1 MKKII
6 LACLMFGFGFAS
18 EELVIYSH
26 RHYDADQG
34 IFKLFTQKTGIT
46 IKVLQAKANE
56 LATRLK
62 TEGENSK
69 ADLFMTADAGNLE
82 QIRAEGLF
90 TPITSTTIE
99 KLSPKEFRASDNT
112 WFAFTKRARVIV
124 VSRDRVPKGAIKTY
138 EDLTNPKWKGK
149 ILVRSSS
156 NVYNISLLSNMI
168 AEEGVKKTK
177 QWAQGVVKNFART
190 PKGSDRD
197 QIRAVYGKEGDIAIS
212 NSYYLGLLFN
222 SKNPEDIKAAQSVQI
237 IFPDQKG
244 RGTHIN
250 VSGIGVLKSSKN
262 KDNAIKFIEFI
273 LSPEAQEILTNLNY
287 EYPINSQV
295 KPAPL
300 LQSWGEFKADVPK
313 TFEVYYKNAKEALK
327 IFDQVGWR

>member
-82 QIRAEGLF
+82 QIRTEGLF
-90 TPITSTTIE
+90 TPITSATIE

-124 VSRDRVPKGAIKTY
+124 VSKDRVPQGTIKTY

-168 AEEGVKKTK
+168 TEEGVEKTK

-197 QIRAVYGKEGDIAIS
+197 QIRAVYAKEGDIAIS
-212 NSYYLGLLFN
+212 NSYYLGHLFN
-222 SKNPEDIKAAQSVQI
+222 SQNPEDVKAAQSVQI
-237 IFPDQKG
+237 IFPDQEGK
-244 RGTHIN
+244 GTHIN

-262 KDNAIKFIEFI
+262 QANAIKFIEFI

-287 EYPINSQV
+287 EYPVNSQV
-295 KPAPL
+295 QPAPL
-300 LQSWGEFKADVPK
+300 LQSWGEFKANVPK
-313 TFEVYYKNAKEALK
+313 DFEVYYKNAKEALK